1 LKPVSIILASG
12 SRYRAELL
20 QRLRVPFVAWAP
32 ELDESAQSGE
42 TPAQTARRLAVS
54 KAQAGA
60 LAHPG
65 SLIIGS
71 DQVAD
76 LHGRAL
82 GKPGTREAAEAQL
95 RAMRGQVVIFHTA
108 VAVAGPG
115 HVEPLVELVETD
127 VRFRALADAEIDRY
141 LALEPAFDC
150 AGSAKAEALGIA
162 LTDSIR
168 ADDPTALI
176 GLPLIALARMLRA
189 SGVPVP

>member
-12 SRYRAELL
+12 SRYRGELL

-32 ELDESAQSGE
+32 DVDESAQAGE
-42 TPAQTARRLAVS
+42 PPSQTARRLAIA
-54 KAQAGA
+54 KAHAGT

-65 SLIIGS
+65 TIVIGC

-76 LHGRAL
+76 LNGRAL
-82 GKPGTREAAEAQL
+82 GKPGTREVAVAQL
-95 RAMRGQVVIFHTA
+95 RAMQGQVVIFHTA
-108 VAVAGPG
+108 LAVAVPG
-115 HVEPLVELVETD
+115 HGEPLVEMVETD
-127 VRFRALADAEIDRY
+127 VRFRALSVDEIDRY
-141 LALEPAFDC
+141 LDLEPAFDC

-176 GLPLIALARMLRA
+176 GLPLIALARMLRGA
-189 SGVPVP
+189 GVRVP